1 MRQHHANCDEME
13 ASPRDDAGPVSNEGS
28 DENAHEEPFD
38 RAAEERLRKVE
49 GLQTVDV
56 EDEQDAG
63 DLQRDERYE
72 SLPKRRAIERVD
84 RALLFDYRP
93 SRCTLRT

>member
-1 MRQHHANCDEME
+1 MTALDR
-13 ASPRDDAGPVSNEGS
+13 S
-28 DENAHEEPFD
+28 DEDTQEKPLD
-38 RAAEERLRKVE
+38 RSAEERLRKVE
-49 GLQTVDV
+49 RLQAVDV

-72 SLPKRRAIERVD
+72 SLPKRRAIKRVD